1 MSERWPPECT
11 GLGQCHAADYA
22 ERIRALEER
31 VALLTRIGNEALAA
45 TEGAV
50 DRWTARARALPPRC
64 GCVLLI
70 DDGGVTCDEHT
81 RPEYLTPAAKRR
93 LRKLRRGSAEDR

>member
-1 MSERWPPECT
+1 MSGRWPPECT

-22 ERIRALEER
+22 ERIRALEAE
-31 VALLTRIGNEALAA
+31 VAWLTKIGNEALAA
-45 TEGAV
+45 TEAEV
-50 DRWTARARALPPRC
+50 DRWAALAPRC

-70 DDGGVTCDEHT
+70 DDVGVTCDEHT

-93 LRKLRRGSAEDR
+93 LRKRRRGSAEDRECGT